1 MKALFDEYLG
11 GIDGI
16 DAVFDAKNV
25 NAGVDEYWDRTV
37 ANKEA
42 FRRYMNEMYSYLHDK
57 YDVEVEMWGA
67 MEVLKGNTKVNNN
80 IILNMWQKASVLSMY
95 RRHIFIIHL
104 DVITKI

>member
-1 MKALFDEYLG
+1 
-11 GIDGI
+11 
-16 DAVFDAKNV
+16 
-25 NAGVDEYWDRTV
+25 
-37 ANKEA
+37 
-42 FRRYMNEMYSYLHDK
+42 MNEMYSYLHDK

-80 IILNMWQKASVLSMY
+80 IILNMWSATEDSPSARLAEGFRLINV